1 MWENWNYYI
10 HFPVCKREGCENVLY
25 MHGHKLIFTLFPVS
39 HNPSRKK
46 QDIFTAIICRKMK
59 NEIASYSVLVHNL
72 PVISILYLF
81 SIAWILRMFLLSSIA
96 AMKKIL
102 GWLLSEKYDVCLLTR
117 NSSSCT
123 MCPKIFFKQYLC
135 FIKLKVSQELLIYF
149 ILSGEYPMFT
159 KNKMHLYINVDP
171 ILQ

>member
-1 MWENWNYYI
+1 
-10 HFPVCKREGCENVLY
+10 
-25 MHGHKLIFTLFPVS
+25 
-39 HNPSRKK
+39 
-46 QDIFTAIICRKMK
+46 
-59 NEIASYSVLVHNL
+59 
-72 PVISILYLF
+72 
-81 SIAWILRMFLLSSIA
+81 MFLLSSIA

-123 MCPKIFFKQYLC
+123 ICPKLFLKQYI
-135 FIKLKVSQELLIYF
+135 FMFYKTKVSQELLIYF

-159 KNKMHLYINVDP
+159 KNKMHLYKNVDP

>member
-1 MWENWNYYI
+1 
-10 HFPVCKREGCENVLY
+10 
-25 MHGHKLIFTLFPVS
+25 
-39 HNPSRKK
+39 
-46 QDIFTAIICRKMK
+46 
-59 NEIASYSVLVHNL
+59 
-72 PVISILYLF
+72 
-81 SIAWILRMFLLSSIA
+81 MFLLSSIA

-123 MCPKIFFKQYLC
+123 ICPKIFLKQYVFL
-135 FIKLKVSQELLIYF
+135 FYKTKISQELLIYF

-159 KNKMHLYINVDP
+159 KNKMHLYKNVDP

>member
-25 MHGHKLIFTLFPVS
+25 MYGHKLIFTLFPVS

-46 QDIFTAIICRKMK
+46 TRHFYCYYLTK
-59 NEIASYSVLVHNL
+59 NEIASNSVLVHNL
-72 PVISILYLF
+72 PVIWILYLF
-81 SIAWILRMFLLSSIA
+81 SIAWILNMFLLSSIA

-123 MCPKIFFKQYLC
+123 ICPKIFLKQYI
-135 FIKLKVSQELLIYF
+135 FMFYKTKFSQELLIYL
-149 ILSGEYPMFT
+149 ILSGEYPMLT
-159 KNKMHLYINVDP
+159 KNKMHLYKNADP